1 MGRAMPGT
9 VLAAALLCGSPST
22 VASGS
27 EDAVRIVVDS
37 PSAGDVVRGRTDLAP
52 LSGVATAGG
61 RPTSFDLMIVVDVS
75 GSTRYPSGID
85 IDGDGELGRQK
96 AGLVA
101 VLDTI
106 NTDPDD
112 SILAAE
118 VAGAIRLLDQLDP
131 ERVRVGVVSF
141 SGEIDP
147 ATGRRRSF
155 DQADSLLEHPLSSNF
170 ESVEQALEAVRLR
183 GPHGGTNMEA
193 GVKHALREVAGLGG
207 AQSVPRNGAKKII
220 LLMTDGKPSL
230 PFGRADVEDPEDVEA
245 VVAAAE
251 LAKSAGITINVFGL
265 GPNAIDYP
273 QAATAVARA
282 TAGLYTPVRRP
293 GDIVSLLS
301 GVSFANVEDV
311 VAVNLTL
318 GEWAGPNDILLRPD
332 GSFRGFV
339 PVRPG
344 VNRIRV
350 SALASDGT
358 RGSTELDI
366 LFKHQDLTDGE
377 LELEL
382 ERIRD
387 RSRGLELLMERERQ
401 EAFRKRERERTLSI
415 EVDERDEESQP

>member
-1 MGRAMPGT
+1 MGRAIPGT
-9 VLAAALLCGSPST
+9 VLAAALLSGILST
-22 VASGS
+22 FASGS

-61 RPTSFDLMIVVDVS
+61 RPTNFDLMLVVDVS

-101 VLDTI
+101 ALDTI

-118 VAGAIRLLDQLDP
+118 IAGARRLLDQLDP

-155 DQADSLLEHPLSSNF
+155 EQADSLLEHPLSSNF
-170 ESVEQALEAVRLR
+170 ESVAQALEAVRLR

-193 GVKHALREVAGLGG
+193 GVKHALREVAGLVG
-207 AQSVPRNGAKKII
+207 AQSVPRNGAKKVI

-245 VVAAAE
+245 AVAAAE

-366 LFKHQDLTDGE
+366 VFKHQDLSDG
-377 LELEL
+377 ELEL

-415 EVDERDEESQP
+415 EVEEKDGESQP

>member
-1 MGRAMPGT
+1 MSPALRVIRAASTSTETASWVGRKRA
-9 VLAAALLCGSPST
+9 
-22 VASGS
+22 
-27 EDAVRIVVDS
+27 
-37 PSAGDVVRGRTDLAP
+37 
-52 LSGVATAGG
+52 
-61 RPTSFDLMIVVDVS
+61 
-75 GSTRYPSGID
+75 
-85 IDGDGELGRQK
+85 
-96 AGLVA
+96 LVA
-101 VLDTI
+101 ALDTI

-118 VAGAIRLLDQLDP
+118 IAGARRLLDQLDP

-155 DQADSLLEHPLSSNF
+155 EQADSLLEHPLSSNF
-170 ESVEQALEAVRLR
+170 ESVAQALEAVRLR

-193 GVKHALREVAGLGG
+193 GVKHALREVAGLVG
-207 AQSVPRNGAKKII
+207 AQSVPRNGAKKVI

-245 VVAAAE
+245 AVAAAE

-311 VAVNLTL
+311 VAVNPDPRRV
-318 GEWAGPNDILLRPD
+318 GRSPRHSAPAGWLVPGFRARAAGRQSDSSVRAGLRWHARLD
-332 GSFRGFV
+332 RARHRISNTRTSVTGSW
-339 PVRPG
+339 
-344 VNRIRV
+344 
-350 SALASDGT
+350 SW
-358 RGSTELDI
+358 RGSGI
-366 LFKHQDLTDGE
+366 GAAG
-377 LELEL
+377 
-382 ERIRD
+382 
-387 RSRGLELLMERERQ
+387 S
-401 EAFRKRERERTLSI
+401 S
-415 EVDERDEESQP
+415 S